1 MIFSENILADMKD
14 DSVENVSAAK
24 VPSMFWLA
32 GTVTVE
38 QKDAVNSALYFKKVF
53 LKGGL
58 ILKLILKKS

>member
-1 MIFSENILADMKD
+1 MKD
-14 DSVENVSAAK
+14 DFGENVSAAK

-38 QKDAVNSALYFKKVF
+38 QKDAVNNAKIMPCLLRKFY